1 MIATNF
7 SNVRNNFKEVCDRVV
22 HDSDIAIITRK
33 NDENVVLMSQAQYD
47 NLMENLH
54 IRESKA
60 NYEWLKESMKQ
71 AEDGKLVNFE
81 VEDQFMNVSFTEN
94 AWEDYLYWQKMDKK
108 IVKRINELIK
118 DIKRNP
124 LKGLGKPE
132 PLKYD
137 LAGKWSRRI
146 TDEHHYTKQSYRC
159 SVMYGR
165 NLLY

>member
-54 IRESKA
+54 IRESKT
-60 NYEWLKESMKQ
+60 NYEWLKESIKQ

-81 VEDQFMNVSFTEN
+81 VED
-94 AWEDYLYWQKMDKK
+94 
-108 IVKRINELIK
+108 
-118 DIKRNP
+118 
-124 LKGLGKPE
+124 
-132 PLKYD
+132 
-137 LAGKWSRRI
+137 
-146 TDEHHYTKQSYRC
+146 
-159 SVMYGR
+159 
-165 NLLY
+165 